1 MQSIT
6 YFVKGPKTIAA
17 FRQHVRA
24 LIPPSL
30 EEGWDLLVGFLEELH
45 KLSDDTTVATVEE
58 GSGNTRVSSTTS
70 TTNTVDVVVNVSRQV
85 IVDDVGDIG
94 DIETTGSNCSGNEDG
109 AASIS
114 EEFEGTLTFTLGTIT
129 VNGGGREVLVNEE
142 IGERVRHALGL
153 NEDEG
158 QAAGMGVENIK
169 ENRALVNVFNV
180 LNALSDVLRG
190 RTDTSNGEENIV
202 LEEIPSEHL
211 DIAGEGGREHQSLA
225 VGNGGHILTLDNAAD
240 LRLETHV
247 QHTISLVKNQVLDV
261 AKGDATTLYEIDQ
274 SSGGSNKQIAAT
286 LNLTELRANISTT
299 VDDARSNPGSVGEFS
314 RLIINLRDQ
323 FSGRGEN
330 QRGRVGLALATET
343 TTTTGRG
350 RDR

>member
-1 MQSIT
+1 M
-6 YFVKGPKTIAA
+6 
-17 FRQHVRA
+17 
-24 LIPPSL
+24 
-30 EEGWDLLVGFLEELH
+30 
-45 KLSDDTTVATVEE
+45 
-58 GSGNTRVSSTTS
+58 
-70 TTNTVDVVVNVSRQV
+70 DVVINVSRQV
-85 IVDDVGDIG
+85 IVDNVCDIG
-94 DIETTGSNCSGNEDG
+94 DIETTGSNGSGNEDG

-114 EEFEGTLTFTLGTIT
+114 EEFQGTLTFTLGTIT

-153 NEDEG
+153 DKDEG

-169 ENRALVNVFNV
+169 EDRALVNIFDVFD
-180 LNALSDVLRG
+180 ALSNVLRG
-190 RTDTSNGEENIV
+190 RTDTTDGKENVV
-202 LEEIPSEHL
+202 LKEVPGEHL

-225 VGNGGHILTLDNAAD
+225 VGNGGHILTLDNAAN

-274 SSGGSNKQIAAT
+274 SSGSSNKQIAAT
-286 LNLTELRANISTT
+286 LNLTELRANIGTT
-299 VDDARSNPGSVGEFS
+299 VDDAGPNPGSVGEFS

-323 FSGRGEN
+323 FSGRGKD
-330 QRGRVGLALATET
+330 QRSRVGLALTSET